1 MQHVQRATPRQNPDT
16 HTACGTAQQHKRR
29 NNSVRESPHS
39 ICGGAGGTTG
49 GDSRSHSTSDVKH
62 CHKQCSRERTHATCA
77 GIRCS
82 MHHREQQQQVAHH
95 NNMKYHQKRCS
106 EREPTQRAWGCKTH
120 HRMQQQVAHHNK
132 KHLHSSVLEED
143 TQTACMGVQQA
154 PGEVTT
160 TGCTK
165 TLESM
170 RVQQQKN
177 YIVGCRMHTTIQ
189 NTVNRHEGIHGQRAI
204 RVAEHGNNN
213 R

>member
-1 MQHVQRATPRQNPDT
+1 M
-16 HTACGTAQQHKRR
+16 
-29 NNSVRESPHS
+29 E
-39 ICGGAGGTTG
+39 
-49 GDSRSHSTSDVKH
+49 
-62 CHKQCSRERTHATCA
+62 
-77 GIRCS
+77 
-82 MHHREQQQQVAHH
+82 HR
-95 NNMKYHQKRCS
+95 QKRCS

-120 HRMQQQVAHHNK
+120 HRRQQQVAHHNSMKHRQKRCSERETTQRAWGCKTHHRMQQQVAHHNNK

-143 TQTACMGVQQA
+143 TQTACKGVQQA

-177 YIVGCRMHTTIQ
+177 CIVGCRMHTTIE